1 MQRSYVHVCVCL
13 CNPSLIYHH
22 PSCFFPTGGTSMA
35 WRRKAALIGLPW
47 LDCRVFFDG
56 STCMLCAWM
65 FADLDHRS
73 RFLEIKLLVSLNFE
87 ALLICGSLWVLY
99 NMYKPPRQGTKLF
112 ADSCTL
118 GFHWEAFIALVL
130 DLTFSSTSNTWSAS
144 DWLDPIEVLLIGW
157 MDLPNEHAGKRFDF
171 CEMFSGKQA
180 VTQVMSW
187 PKKDTALFHTTVVH
201 CNLSNTV
208 TQLLQG
214 FNRDIVLHP
223 MTGTLTKLPWISW
236 EVPDLCFL
244 VLTATPYSPYIKQ

>member
-112 ADSCTL
+112 ADSSTL
-118 GFHWEAFIALVL
+118 GFSLGGLYSLGTGLNLFVHIEHLKCFW
-130 DLTFSSTSNTWSAS
+130 LTGSYWGSSDWMDGPPQWTCWKAIRFLRDVFRKAGCYAS
-144 DWLDPIEVLLIGW
+144 D
-157 MDLPNEHAGKRFDF
+157 
-171 CEMFSGKQA
+171 
-180 VTQVMSW
+180 VM
-187 PKKDTALFHTTVVH
+187 T
-201 CNLSNTV
+201 
-208 TQLLQG
+208 
-214 FNRDIVLHP
+214 
-223 MTGTLTKLPWISW
+223 
-236 EVPDLCFL
+236 
-244 VLTATPYSPYIKQ
+244 